1 MQSSAVV
8 SNILTNLAQKA
19 KRCSNQYYLE
29 YNFLGEYM
37 KIPLWLRIT
46 IAAILAALLL
56 AVIFI
61 GGKMLLDIWA
71 EAH

>member
-1 MQSSAVV
+1 
-8 SNILTNLAQKA
+8 
-19 KRCSNQYYLE
+19 
-29 YNFLGEYM
+29 M

-61 GGKMLLDIWA
+61 GGRMLLDIWA